1 MGRVSVDTEKKE
13 SVDFVKQLTN
23 HILTV
28 RTFDLTASD
37 EDNIWDLLAK
47 SYVAEYVSPNAV
59 RDSSIV
65 KLFRRRIQEKW
76 KTLRNRLERGVP
88 ERKPKYSKKGKLIR
102 PGVQAVAPVPVYV
115 CYPENGAKKIMCI
128 TLDPEYTVDYGV
140 VRSLDYVRATKN
152 QRDQTR
158 ASVKHVAVA
167 HPEQL
172 VPFLLD
178 SMATPVD
185 EGKKQARLHVTG
197 LLAEIEAIDARRMR
211 ERAREFPMLT
221 AIPATQD
228 CRMDIH
234 EVDVLYGDIGTD
246 AGWATPPT
254 EERM

>member
-1 MGRVSVDTEKKE
+1 MGRVRVDTEKKE

-37 EDNIWDLLAK
+37 EDSIWDLLAK

-197 LLAEIEAIDARRMR
+197 LLAEIEAIDALRMR
-211 ERAREFPMLT
+211 ERAEATSTQR
-221 AIPATQD
+221 AIPATTH
-228 CRMDIH
+228 CGL
-234 EVDVLYGDIGTD
+234 EVPGHDVFYGDTGVVTRWD
-246 AGWATPPT
+246 NPPT